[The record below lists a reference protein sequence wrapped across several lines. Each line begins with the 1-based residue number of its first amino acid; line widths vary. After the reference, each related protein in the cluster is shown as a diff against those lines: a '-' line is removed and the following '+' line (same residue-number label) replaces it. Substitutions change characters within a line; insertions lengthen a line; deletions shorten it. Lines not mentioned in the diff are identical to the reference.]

1 MPRVSVIV
9 PAHDAEG
16 FIEATLASVRAQ
28 TFTDWEAIVADDA
41 SQDATAARVEAID
54 DPRIRVVRTEQNL
67 GPAGARNL
75 AARESTGEL
84 IALLDADDAWL
95 PEYLEKQVARWEPGV
110 GVVACD
116 AYLVRD
122 GERLPRTYL
131 QRLPEPPG
139 HPITVERLLRGNP
152 VYVSALFPRALAEQV
167 GWFDEGLFGT
177 EDADLW
183 LRIAE
188 TGARIVLN
196 DEPLALYTVAEG
208 SVSSNLGRMGHNM
221 QLLYERAL
229 ARGNLNAAQRRIA
242 QRQLRY
248 YRAMEAVAARDG
260 LVAKAPLLARV
271 VLTNPGRWGGWLRA
285 LRAGGR
291 VT

>member
-9 PAHDAEG
+9 PAHDAEA

-28 TFTDWEAIVADDA
+28 TFTDWEVVVADDA
-41 SQDATAARVEAID
+41 SGDATAARVEAIG
-54 DPRIRVVRTEQNL
+54 DPRIRVVRAERNL

-75 AARESTGEL
+75 AAREISGEL
-84 IALLDADDAWL
+84 VALLDADDAWL
-95 PEYLEKQVARWEPGV
+95 PQYLEKQVARWEPGV

-122 GERLPRTYL
+122 GERLPGTYL

-139 HPITVERLLRGNP
+139 DLSIERLLRGNP
-152 VYVSALFPRALAEQV
+152 VYVSALFPRALAERV
-167 GWFDEGLFGT
+167 GWFTEELFGT
-177 EDADLW
+177 EDHDLW

-188 TGARIVLN
+188 TGARVVLN
-196 DEPLALYTVAEG
+196 DEPLALYTFAEG
-208 SVSSNLGRMGHNM
+208 SVSSDLGRMGRNV
-221 QLLYERAL
+221 QALYERAL
-229 ARGNLNAAQRRIA
+229 ERGNLNQRQQRIA
-242 QRQLRY
+242 RSQLRY
-248 YRAMEAVAARDG
+248 HRAMAAVADRSG
-260 LVAKAPLLARV
+260 IVRNAPLLARV
-271 VLTNPGRWGGWLRA
+271 VAENPRRWGDWWRA